1 MFGEDAIAQ
10 QLADA
15 RATLSTAIKSPEAN
29 QAAPVVVDGVDGF
42 LRLTLNVEGRVDKFE
57 FDPRVMRIGSEVLFD
72 EIKRMVN
79 AALDE
84 RAEATG
90 TDEPVPDLEAI
101 NESVAEIQDRS
112 LRQFQAM
119 SASIS
124 EVMAKIHGGK

>member
-1 MFGEDAIAQ
+1 MFGEEAIAQ

-15 RATLSTAIKSPEAN
+15 RATLASAVGSREAH
-29 QAAPVVVDGVDGF
+29 QVEPVTVEGGEGLMRLVLDPAGRVDGF
-42 LRLTLNVEGRVDKFE
+42 EMDGRAVRL
-57 FDPRVMRIGSEVLFD
+57 GSEVLAA

-79 AALDE
+79 EALDQ
-84 RAEATG
+84 RAEAIG
-90 TDEPVPDLEAI
+90 GDEPVPDLEAM

-124 EVMAKIHGGK
+124 DVMSRLHGGR